1 MTDEE
6 INKKVNQVNGIGGMT
21 VNERLF
27 ATDLMDL
34 FDKAKKVDKELAK
47 RILLALKADK
57 FSIDKILN

>member
-34 FDKAKKVDKELAK
+34 FDKAKKLDKELAK
-47 RILLALKADK
+47 RILLALKIDK
-57 FSIDKILN
+57 ISIDKILN